1 MSGEAQPGAYDE
13 AYYEFNGQIGDRPA
27 LGWYTRLVRR
37 YVGPGPYLDF
47 GCGTGHLLR
56 RLAAAAAQGSS
67 AAGSGAA
74 GSGAAGSGAAGSA
87 APSRVGA
94 AGFEVSG
101 FSAARARQTAP
112 GCAVY
117 TEMADLPDAHFGG
130 LTAIHVL
137 EHLDDSQVAAALNT
151 WRRIL
156 RPGGRALVVLPDP
169 AGRARELTGDDWAGF
184 SDPTHINLKSHAAWR
199 ELLQAQGFT
208 VLREGSDG
216 LWNVP
221 YSKLPK
227 LVDALLHAVPSLTQF
242 LAGRLFLRPGGGESA
257 VFVLER
263 S

>member
-1 MSGEAQPGAYDE
+1 MSGAAQPGSYDE

-56 RLAAAAAQGSS
+56 RLSVAAARE
-67 AAGSGAA
+67 SGN
-74 GSGAAGSGAAGSA
+74 GTGAS
-87 APSRVGA
+87 A

-112 GCAVY
+112 GCPVY

-137 EHLDDSQVAAALNT
+137 EHLEDSQVVAALAT
-151 WRRIL
+151 WRRTL
-156 RPGGRALVVLPDP
+156 RPGARALVVLPDP
-169 AGRARELTGDDWAGF
+169 AGCARALTGDKWAGF

-199 ELLQAQGFT
+199 ELLEAEGFT

-221 YSKLPK
+221 YRKLPK
-227 LVDALLHAVPSLTQF
+227 IVDAALHAVPSLTQF
-242 LAGRLFLRPGGGESA
+242 LAGRLFLRPGSGESA
-257 VFVLER
+257 VFVLEL

>member
-1 MSGEAQPGAYDE
+1 MSGAAQPGAYDE

-27 LGWYTRLVRR
+27 LRWYTRLVRR

-47 GCGTGHLLR
+47 GCGTGHLVR
-56 RLAAAAAQGSS
+56 RLAAAAAAS
-67 AAGSGAA
+67 AAQDTGVA
-74 GSGAAGSGAAGSA
+74 GPGT
-87 APSRVGA
+87 GA

-112 GCAVY
+112 GCPIY
-117 TEMADLPDAHFGG
+117 TDMADLPDAHFGG

-137 EHLDDSQVAAALNT
+137 EHLDDAQVATALTT

-169 AGRARELTGDDWAGF
+169 AGRARELAGDDWAGF

-199 ELLQAQGFT
+199 ELLAAQGFT

-221 YSKLPK
+221 YGKLPK
-227 LVDALLHAVPSLTQF
+227 LVDAVLHAGPSLAQF
-242 LAGRLFLRPGGGESA
+242 LAGRLFLRPGSGESA

>member
-1 MSGEAQPGAYDE
+1 MSSTAQPGAYDE
-13 AYYEFNGQIGDRPA
+13 DYYKFNGQIGDRPA

-56 RLAAAAAQGSS
+56 RLAAAAAQDGTG
-67 AAGSGAA
+67 AGSGAGNA
-74 GSGAAGSGAAGSA
+74 DGIRVATGPGS
-87 APSRVGA
+87 GA

-112 GCAVY
+112 GSAVY
-117 TEMADLPDAHFGG
+117 TDMADLPDAHFGG

-137 EHLDDSQVAAALNT
+137 EHLDDAQVAAALST
-151 WRRIL
+151 WRRVL

-169 AGRARELTGDDWAGF
+169 AGRARELTGADWAGF

-199 ELLQAQGFT
+199 ELLEAQGFT
-208 VLREGSDG
+208 VCREGSDG

-221 YSKLPK
+221 YSRLPK
-227 LVDALLHAVPSLTQF
+227 LVDAVLHAVPSLTQF
-242 LAGRLFLRPGGGESA
+242 LAGRLFLRPGSGESA
-257 VFVLER
+257 VFVLEL

>member
-1 MSGEAQPGAYDE
+1 MSGTAQPGDYDE
-13 AYYEFNGQIGDRPA
+13 DYYKFNGQIGDRPA

-56 RLAAAAAQGSS
+56 RLAVATGTVP
-67 AAGSGAA
+67 AGTGAGA
-74 GSGAAGSGAAGSA
+74 GA
-87 APSRVGA
+87 GA

-112 GCAVY
+112 GCPVY
-117 TEMADLPDAHFGG
+117 TDMADLPDAHFGG

-137 EHLDDSQVAAALNT
+137 EHLDDTQVAAALAT
-151 WRRIL
+151 WRRVL

-169 AGRARELTGDDWAGF
+169 AGRARELTGAHWAGY

-199 ELLQAQGFT
+199 ELLEAQGFA
-208 VLREGSDG
+208 VCREGSDG

-221 YSKLPK
+221 YSGLPK
-227 LVDALLHAVPSLTQF
+227 LVDAALHAVPSLTQF
-242 LAGRLFLRPGGGESA
+242 LAGRLFLRPGSGESA